1 MRKLLRSLW
10 LIITSPLRLLAWLW
24 RKLTGGL
31 RAFFVVEPEETP
43 LGDTVQKAL
52 ENPSDILV
60 HLGALRGHLVRSV
73 LALLLMAAL
82 AFSFASPILD
92 WLAAPI
98 GGIDELQAVDVTEPI
113 GVVMRVTLLLAFTIT
128 LPYISLEL
136 LLFAAPGLKRRARVI
151 GLVAIPLVMIFF
163 LSGILFT
170 YYYILPQA
178 VPFLL
183 EFMDIPTLP
192 RPSSYIS
199 FATGLMFWIGV
210 SFELPLLAYVLASMG
225 LLPARL
231 LRQNW
236 RIALVVLSVV
246 AAAITPTV
254 DPINMLIVLIP
265 LLLLYFLSVGTAT
278 LAEAQRR
285 ARQERR
291 Q

>member
-73 LALLLMAAL
+73 LALLLVATL

-98 GGIDELQAVDVTEPI
+98 GGISELQAVDVTEPI

-151 GLVAIPLVMIFF
+151 GLLAIPLVMIFF
-163 LSGILFT
+163 LGGMLFT

-278 LAEAQRR
+278 LAEGQRR
-285 ARQERR
+285 ARLERR